1 MYAVTS
7 ELIRSLLIL
16 LVCNELS
23 VELLADAAVA
33 ADPESSHPPGP
44 QSRGASSSLRSS
56 DTASQDRQSEYA
68 TPLTTASEDS
78 DEDISSKLT
87 TALYQQVEKMSY
99 SQSRLW
105 FPYLYLEDQTAYNCT
120 TSYKLNGSL
129 NIARFERSLG
139 LVTQRHQA
147 FRMSFF
153 TDPATGQAMQAV
165 ARSPRFVLNK
175 VSSANTSEDV
185 DRETKKIADHIYD
198 LQTGDTFIA
207 TLLTHTPE
215 THTIVFGYHHIII
228 DAVSWQLFLQDL
240 EKFYSPR
247 TPTLAAPSQYLD
259 FAIKQRR
266 MMETGGAQ
274 DKRNYWKSEFA
285 VLPPPLPLFPFA
297 RVATR
302 KTLSR
307 YDTLEYVVF
316 LDKSLVAKIKKASS
330 AAKTTNFHF
339 YLSVL
344 QVLLYRFLDIDDV
357 CIGIADAGR
366 TDQAFMDTVG
376 FLLDSLPLRF
386 NIKKNQPFNETLRN
400 TRSKVYSALGHSG
413 VPFDTMLKDLNVPG
427 SATDSPLFQILVNY
441 RMGALKQKTIGDV
454 ALDFLAY
461 EDARHPF
468 DFILSIDEMDDGAGA
483 LSLSMQEYLYNR
495 EGGDLL
501 LATYIH
507 LLEAF
512 ASNSAMQLDDCP
524 LFDQNQMDSAITLGT
539 GPQVSHDWP
548 ETLSLRVDSLVQ
560 DQPDAIA
567 VRDLTGDSMTYLQMF
582 ERTNAIAL
590 TLQEAGAT
598 QGSHVAAL
606 FEPSADVVCS
616 LLAIMRVGAVYIP
629 LDVRNSN
636 ERLNSV
642 VADSKAAIVLCH
654 SMTSDR
660 VQGLDVSTAKT
671 VDISSVAAA
680 TKTIVANQS
689 SGSGL
694 AFIMFTSGTTGK
706 PKGIMLDHSSVLTHF
721 VAIAERLSLEPG
733 KEKVLQQSA
742 FGYDA
747 SLWQIFSALSTGGTV
762 VMSSNRGDM
771 AELAALMLKEEITV
785 CLLTPSEYSV
795 LFQYGRES
803 LAQCTSWRVAMS
815 GGEAFASHLKGKFED
830 LRLPNL
836 TLYNIYGPT
845 EVSCSS

>member
-1 MYAVTS
+1 M
-7 ELIRSLLIL
+7 
-16 LVCNELS
+16 CNELA
-23 VELLADAAVA
+23 VELLADAAATTEPEA
-33 ADPESSHPPGP
+33 AHSPGP
-44 QSRGASSSLRSS
+44 QSRGADSSHRSS
-56 DTASQDRQSEYA
+56 DTASQDRQSDYA
-68 TPLTTASEDS
+68 TPLTTVSEDS
-78 DEDISSKLT
+78 DGYMTSKLT
-87 TALYQQVEKMSY
+87 TTLYQQVEKMSY

-105 FPYLYLEDQTAYNCT
+105 FPYLYLEDKTAYNCT
-120 TSYKLNGSL
+120 TSYKLNGPL

-147 FRMSFF
+147 FRTSFF
-153 TDPATGQAMQAV
+153 TDPSSGQAMQAV
-165 ARSPRFVLNK
+165 SRSPRFVLNK
-175 VSSANTSEDV
+175 VASANTSEDV
-185 DRETKKIADHIYD
+185 DRETKKIADHVYD
-198 LQTGDTFIA
+198 LQGGDTFIA

-215 THTIVFGYHHIII
+215 SHTIVFGYHHIII

-247 TPTLAAPSQYLD
+247 TPTLSAPSQYLD

-266 MMETGGAQ
+266 LMESGGSQ
-274 DKRNYWKSEFA
+274 DKRKYWKSEFA

-297 RVATR
+297 KVATR

-307 YDTLEYVVF
+307 YDTMEYVVF
-316 LDKSLVAKIKKASS
+316 LDKALVAKIKKAS
-330 AAKTTNFHF
+330 AVAKTTNFHF

-366 TDQAFMDTVG
+366 SDQAFMDTIG

-386 NIKKNQPFNETLRN
+386 NIKKDQPFSETLRN

-413 VPFDTMLKDLNVPG
+413 VPFDTMLKDLNVPA

-441 RMGALKQKTIGDV
+441 RMGALKQKSIGDV

-507 LLEAF
+507 LLDAF
-512 ASNSAMQLDDCP
+512 ASNASMRPDDCP
-524 LFDQNQMDSAITLGT
+524 LFDQSQVDSAITLGT
-539 GPQVSHDWP
+539 GTKVSHQWP
-548 ETLSLRVDSLVQ
+548 ETLSLRVDDLVQ
-560 DQPDAIA
+560 QQPNAVAVKDIA
-567 VRDLTGDSMTYLQMF
+567 GNSMTYLQMSA
-582 ERTNAIAL
+582 RTNAIAL
-590 TLQEAGAT
+590 ALQEAGAT

-606 FEPSADVVCS
+606 FEPSADVICS

-636 ERLNSV
+636 ERLTSV
-642 VADSKAAIVLCH
+642 VAESGAAIVLYH
-654 SMTSDR
+654 SETSER
-660 VQGLDVSTAKT
+660 VRDLDVSTAG
-671 VDISSVAAA
+671 VVNISSVAAT
-680 TKTIVANQS
+680 TKTVVANQS
-689 SGSGL
+689 TGSGL

-706 PKGIMLDHSSVLTHF
+706 PKGIMLNHASVLTHF
-721 VAIAERLSLEPG
+721 VAISERLSLEPG

-771 AELAALMLKEEITV
+771 AELAGLMLKEGITV

-795 LFQYGRES
+795 LFQYGGSS
-803 LAQCTSWRVAMS
+803 LAQCTSWRVAMC
-815 GGEAFASHLKGKFED
+815 GGEAFATHLKAKFEG

-836 TLYNIYGPT
+836 ALYNIYGPT
-845 EVSCSS
+845 EVSHFLSTAT

>member
-1 MYAVTS
+1 M
-7 ELIRSLLIL
+7 
-16 LVCNELS
+16 CNELA

-33 ADPESSHPPGP
+33 ADSEAAHPPGP
-44 QSRGASSSLRSS
+44 QSRGASSTHRSS

-68 TPLTTASEDS
+68 TPLTTVSEDS
-78 DEDISSKLT
+78 DGYISSRLT

-105 FPYLYLEDQTAYNCT
+105 FPYLYLEDKTAYNCT
-120 TSYKLNGSL
+120 TSYKLNGPL

-147 FRMSFF
+147 FRTSFF
-153 TDPATGQAMQAV
+153 TDPSTGQAMQAIS
-165 ARSPRFVLNK
+165 RSPQFVLNK

-185 DRETKKIADHIYD
+185 ESETKKIADHVYD
-198 LQTGDTFIA
+198 LQAGDTFIA

-215 THTIVFGYHHIII
+215 AHTIVFGYHHIII

-240 EKFYSPR
+240 EKFYNPR
-247 TPTLAAPSQYLD
+247 TPALSAPSQHVD
-259 FAIKQRR
+259 FSIKQRR
-266 MMETGGAQ
+266 LMETGGSQ

-285 VLPPPLPLFPFA
+285 VLPQPLPLFPFSK
-297 RVATR
+297 VTTR

-316 LDKSLVAKIKKASS
+316 LDKPLVAKIKKASS

-366 TDQAFMDTVG
+366 NDQAFMDTIG

-386 NIKKNQPFNETLRN
+386 NIKKNQTFSETLRN

-501 LATYIH
+501 LETYIH

-512 ASNSAMQLDDCP
+512 ASNTAMQLDDCP
-524 LFDQNQMDSAITLGT
+524 LFNQKQMDSAITLGT
-539 GPQVSHDWP
+539 GPKLSHDWP

-560 DQPDAIA
+560 QQPDAVA
-567 VRDLTGDSMTYLQMF
+567 VKDITGNSMTYLQMF

-590 TLQEAGAT
+590 ALQDAGAT

-606 FEPSADVVCS
+606 FEPSADVICS
-616 LLAIMRVGAVYIP
+616 LLAIMRIGAVYIP

-642 VADSKAAIVLCH
+642 VAESKAAIVLCH
-654 SMTSDR
+654 SLTSERIRDLE
-660 VQGLDVSTAKT
+660 VATANI
-671 VDISSVAAA
+671 VDISTVAAA
-680 TKTIVANQS
+680 TKTVVVNKS
-689 SGSGL
+689 TGSGL

-706 PKGIMLDHSSVLTHF
+706 PKGIMLDHSGFLTHF
-721 VAIAERLSLEPG
+721 VAISERLGLQPG
-733 KEKVLQQSA
+733 KERVLQQSA

-771 AELAALMLKEEITV
+771 AELAALMLKGEITV

-803 LAQCTSWRVAMS
+803 LAQCTSWRVAMC
-815 GGEAFASHLKGKFED
+815 GGEAFATHLKGRFEG
-830 LRLPNL
+830 LHLPNL
-836 TLYNIYGPT
+836 SLYNIYGPT
-845 EVSCSS
+845 EVSFSNSCTYPTTLTSCR